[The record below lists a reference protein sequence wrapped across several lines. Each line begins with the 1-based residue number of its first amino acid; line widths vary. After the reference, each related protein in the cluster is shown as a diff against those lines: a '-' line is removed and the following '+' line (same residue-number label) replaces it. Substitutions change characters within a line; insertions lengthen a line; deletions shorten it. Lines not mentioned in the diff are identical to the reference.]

1 MLPENFCP
9 SGFVIGVAGED
20 AAHGA
25 FRREK
30 PHFAKFGSGTE
41 IVKALPGER
50 SEMKAYLFSVT
61 PTEEKLYL
69 VIQIQ
74 RALSSRARR

>member
-1 MLPENFCP
+1 MLPENFWP
-9 SGFVIGVAGED
+9 SGFAISVAVED

-41 IVKALPGER
+41 IVKALLGER
-50 SEMKAYLFSVT
+50 GEMKAYLFSVIHRRCR
-61 PTEEKLYL
+61 PTG
-69 VIQIQ
+69 
-74 RALSSRARR
+74 A